1 MSIANFLNPIEA
13 QGATEELDDSQ
24 IIEMVQMQEGEEE
37 EEELA
42 EEIPQFSR
50 ADKLRSLGMVI
61 SLLDISKEKELE
73 AYRLLKRIQNENRY
87 SSGTQNTL
95 DRWLK

>member
-1 MSIANFLNPIEA
+1 MSIANFLNPIED
-13 QGATEELDDSQ
+13 QGATEELDNSQ
-24 IIEMVQMQEGEEE
+24 IIEMVQLQGEEE

-61 SLLDISKEKELE
+61 SILDISKEKELE

-87 SSGTQNTL
+87 SSGTQ
-95 DRWLK
+95 